1 MKKASKYRYLE
12 AFRVPTGRCERIRTF
27 DPLHPMQVR
36 YQAAPHT
43 ESEPN
48 YNPWQHRRYGLM
60 SVNPGEQIADFKQ
73 LAAYQQQLL
82 VADACAI
89 IKLRVVK
96 IIHL

>member
-1 MKKASKYRYLE
+1 MKKAFKNRSLK
-12 AFRVPTGRCERIRTF
+12 AFVLSNGRCERIRTF

-43 ESEPN
+43 ESGSN
-48 YNPWQHRRYGLM
+48 YNPWQHPRYGQM
-60 SVNPGEQIADFKQ
+60 SVNPGEQIADFKE